1 MSNHI
6 KEAIIEYWGERC
18 NGYSEG
24 CPVCAAWQELDALE
38 AENAKL
44 RQQVEFVKRIPM
56 RHERSTM
63 SYYCPLCDEES
74 QDFCGDDKSI
84 NHHPDCPHAEA
95 T

>member
-1 MSNHI
+1 MSDHI

-24 CPVCAAWQELDALE
+24 CPVCEAWKELDALE

-44 RQQVEFVKRIPM
+44 RRQVEFVKR
-56 RHERSTM
+56 RHHDNDGEGWCGVCGYRGQDQQ
-63 SYYCPLCDEES
+63 YGHES
-74 QDFCGDDKSI
+74 
-84 NHHPDCPHAEA
+84 DCPHAEA

>member
-1 MSNHI
+1 MSDHI

-44 RQQVEFVKRIPM
+44 RQQVELAQNNTQV
-56 RHERSTM
+56 T
-63 SYYCPLCDEES
+63 YEEMW
-74 QDFCGDDKSI
+74 DKYRCEFCGAVHKRERELV
-84 NHHPDCPHAEA
+84 HHSDCPHAEA
-95 T
+95 SK